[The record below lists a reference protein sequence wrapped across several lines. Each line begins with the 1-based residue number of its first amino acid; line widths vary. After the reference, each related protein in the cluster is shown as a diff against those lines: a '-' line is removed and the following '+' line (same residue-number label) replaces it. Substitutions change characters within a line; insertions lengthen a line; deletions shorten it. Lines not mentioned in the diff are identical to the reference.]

1 MKRLFVASLILL
13 LSIAARVAAQCPTNP
28 PNVGGRT
35 GGCALFF
42 GGGNPSFRVVGNP
55 GPIIFVGV
63 GGGGAGGSA
72 GGSGFA
78 GNDRNDNGGGGG
90 GGAGAPIRGYQVA
103 TATGDVF
110 QVVIGSG
117 GRGPTSGGSMGTP
130 GTAGGDGLN
139 SIVRRVNGANL
150 IIFPGGQGGRG
161 GIGSTNQPAITPG
174 GAPMPG
180 GANGGNGGAESRAG
194 DDGGQS
200 FVLAGSSC
208 RAAIGGTTSADH
220 GGGGGGGGSALCI
233 GGNGGNGGSS
243 QGSAGGPGSNGQFGA
258 GGGGA
263 GARGAGG
270 EVGAGGGNGGDGL
283 VIVFWGDQA
292 RDFPIATD
300 QPSLVTMSDAGV
312 RRVRAAL
319 AALRDTCRCIGQ

>member
-1 MKRLFVASLILL
+1 LEGFVKRSFVASLILL
-13 LSIAARVAAQCPTNP
+13 LSIATTRVAAQCLINP
-28 PNVGGRT
+28 PRVGGGT
-35 GGCALFF
+35 GGCALFS
-42 GGGNPSFRVVGNP
+42 GGGNLSFRVAGNP
-55 GPIIFVGV
+55 SSIVFVGV

-78 GNDRNDNGGGGG
+78 GNERNDNGGGGG
-90 GGAGAPIRGYQVA
+90 GGAGAPILGYQVA

-130 GTAGGDGLN
+130 GTAGGDG
-139 SIVRRVNGANL
+139 SSSEVRRVNGANL
-150 IIFPGGQGGRG
+150 VFFPGGQGGRG
-161 GIGSTNQPAITPG
+161 GIGSTHQPAITPG
-174 GAPMPG
+174 GAPMPS

-194 DDGGQS
+194 DNGGLS
-200 FVLAGSSC
+200 FILTGSSC
-208 RAAIGGTTSADH
+208 QAAIGGTTSADH

-243 QGSAGGPGSNGQFGA
+243 QGSAGGHGSDGQFGA

-270 EVGAGGGNGGDGL
+270 EIGAGGGNGGDGL
-283 VIVFWGDQA
+283 VIVLWGSQA

-300 QPSLVTMSDAGV
+300 GLVMSDAGV
-312 RRVRAAL
+312 QRVR
-319 AALRDTCRCIGQ
+319 AALRDTCICIGG